1 MKTLKQVFLVIF
13 MMGAFTRLS
22 AQTRADEHIPRV
34 AGQNNFTQEMTVPLS
49 EPGKPVTLETHLLSG
64 AIKVTGYEG
73 KDVIVQI
80 QVDSS
85 REEEDRDDDA
95 QGMKRIGTSGGLDI
109 RVEEHDN
116 VVRINTGSMRDK
128 MIWLTIKVPQNTAKI
143 NVGSVNGG
151 DIDVSNVSG
160 KIEISNVNGAIKAT
174 GISGSVV
181 ANTVNGDVVVRFK
194 TVDAATS
201 MAFSS
206 LNGKIDVT
214 LPADAKADL
223 KLKSGKGDIFSD
235 FDVVVDK
242 TQPKL
247 ETRNE
252 DHYHEIKIDDW
263 VHGKINGGG
272 SEIMMQSTFGSIYI
286 RKVK

>member
-1 MKTLKQVFLVIF
+1 MKTLKQVFLFIF
-13 MMGAFTRLS
+13 LMGVFTRLT
-22 AQTRADEHIPRV
+22 AQSKHSEELV
-34 AGQNNFTQEMTVPLS
+34 VPLS

-64 AIKVTGYEG
+64 TIKVVGYEG
-73 KDVIVQI
+73 KDVIIQV

-85 REEEDRDDDA
+85 KEDEDRDDDA

-109 RVEEHDN
+109 RAEEHDN
-116 VVRINTGSMRDK
+116 VVRINSGSMRDK
-128 MIWLTIKVPQNTAKI
+128 MIWLTIKVPQNTAKVD
-143 NVGSVNGG
+143 VGSVNGG
-151 DIDVSNVSG
+151 DIEVSNVSG

-181 ANTVNGDVVVRFK
+181 ANTVNGDVIVRFK
-194 TVDAATS
+194 SVDASAS

-214 LPADAKADL
+214 LPADIKANL

-235 FDVVVDK
+235 FDVDVDK

-252 DHYHEIKIDDW
+252 DHYHEIKIDEW

-272 SEIMMQSTFGSIYI
+272 QEIMMQSTFGSIYI
-286 RKVK
+286 RKIK